1 MAGTNCKTLKKKLLA
16 QATQDVQEKLDI
28 LVAEMDHLGKVIE
41 EDTKS
46 SAGDKYETSREMANS
61 EREKL
66 YLQIEENRKSLALLS
81 TLSLEPST
89 IIGLGSLIKT
99 SREWVFIAISLGQVK
114 LAEEKVLMIS
124 PVTPL
129 GQEFINKA
137 KGDSVNF
144 NRRNYKILGIC

>member
-16 QATQDVQEKLDI
+16 QATEDVQAKLDM

-66 YLQIEENRKSLALLS
+66 YLQIEESRKSLALLN
-81 TLSLEPST
+81 TLSLDKPKV
-89 IIGLGSLIKT
+89 IGLGSLVKT
-99 SREWVFIAISLGQVK
+99 NREWIYIAISLGQVK
-114 LAEEKVLMIS
+114 LGEDKVLVIS

-129 GQEFINKA
+129 GQEFINKG
-137 KGDSVNF
+137 KGETVSF
-144 NRRNYKILGIC
+144 NRKLYKILGIC